1 MPRNRG
7 IGAKRKAKKP
17 PPQKP
22 EAPETILDP
31 AAASGEP
38 ASKPSSSSC
47 PAEAGVNDEPEKE
60 NVGQAIDD
68 PQQVLDKAVSAAIMS
83 SSDFTHAENVYN
95 YELTRIAARTRTRGA
110 TLAKEASMQAEIDFL
125 KAKLANTECLLEA
138 SQAQE
143 AVYEN
148 IIEMNQQLA
157 DKISAQLSKA
167 NKLLLWQKDAHSGTK
182 LELQRALQAPSLV
195 VWGGRGRGLSR
206 AVVNFA

>member
-1 MPRNRG
+1 
-7 IGAKRKAKKP
+7 
-17 PPQKP
+17 
-22 EAPETILDP
+22 
-31 AAASGEP
+31 
-38 ASKPSSSSC
+38 
-47 PAEAGVNDEPEKE
+47 
-60 NVGQAIDD
+60 
-68 PQQVLDKAVSAAIMS
+68 
-83 SSDFTHAENVYN
+83 
-95 YELTRIAARTRTRGA
+95 
-110 TLAKEASMQAEIDFL
+110 MQAEIDFL

-167 NKLLLWQKDAHSGTK
+167 NKLLLWQKNAHSGTK
-182 LELQRALQAPSLV
+182 LELQRALQAPSPV